1 MQRKDRIRRLLFRL
15 LLLSALSWLINF
27 IRRNRDEDAWEFPH
41 SSSRWER
48 SESVHVEASEAGKTE
63 RPRKASR
70 AHRPLSARRVA
81 TSLTF
86 AVLFFAGAAF
96 TAGAGDQAARL
107 LEDDSQCMTEQAVL
121 ETPSPEESSACA
133 DAASAAPAEEPE
145 ASEPEAATPEVA
157 AEAAPAA
164 EDPGFAEPQAGSA
177 GSASMP
183 SAPAASAATPKVA
196 SEAVRRTLKPSER
209 PVKARGTHR
218 WVIKRAR
225 EAPAHPPEIEDPNA
239 AATIW
244 LNRALPDPTPPA
256 RRLAPRFA
264 RNLARV
270 ARNQR
275 VDWALLL
282 SVLRVQGDRSAVP
295 ATRGELKVL
304 AKRLRKEHSN
314 RDAWAATLAISG
326 RTSFAD
332 RAVAL
337 RNYNRAVGLRS
348 LVTGLQKAKPR
359 LVKALLNDE
368 RASIYAGGRE
378 DLRRD
383 RVDVRVVV
391 LMRYLAETFDQVTV
405 SSLHSGHRMYSRP
418 GVVSAHMYGHA
429 VDISGLGNA
438 SIFGNQQ
445 PGGLTETAVRA
456 ILLLPSEVQPR
467 QIISLLGLGGASFP
481 LSDHADHIHVGY

>member
-15 LLLSALSWLINF
+15 LLLSALSWLINL
-27 IRRNRDEDAWEFPH
+27 IRRNRDEDSWEYPD
-41 SSSRWER
+41 SSSRRER
-48 SESVHVEASEAGKTE
+48 SESVHAQASEVGKTE
-63 RPRKASR
+63 RPRKAFR

-96 TAGAGDQAARL
+96 TAGAGDQVARL
-107 LEDDSQCMTEQAVL
+107 IEDDSLCMTEQAAL
-121 ETPSPEESSACA
+121 ETPSLEESSACA
-133 DAASAAPAEEPE
+133 DEASAAPAEEPA
-145 ASEPEAATPEVA
+145 ASEPEAAAP
-157 AEAAPAA
+157 EAAPS
-164 EDPGFAEPQAGSA
+164 EDPAFAEPQQGSA
-177 GSASMP
+177 GSASLSSSP
-183 SAPAASAATPKVA
+183 EASATAPKAA
-196 SEAVRRTLKPSER
+196 SEAVRRALSPSER

-218 WVIKRAR
+218 WVVKRAR

-270 ARNQR
+270 ARTQR

-282 SVLRVQGDRSAVP
+282 AVLRVQGDRSAVP
-295 ATRGELKVL
+295 ATRGELDVL

-314 RDAWAATLAISG
+314 RDAWAATLALSG

-332 RAVAL
+332 RAIAL
-337 RNYNRAVGLRS
+337 KNYNRAVGLRS
-348 LVTGLQKAKPR
+348 LVTGLQNAKPR
-359 LVKALLNDE
+359 LVKGLLGDK
-368 RASIYAGGRE
+368 RVSIYLGGRQ
-378 DLRRD
+378 DLQRGRID
-383 RVDVRVVV
+383 IRVVV
-391 LMRYLAETFDQVTV
+391 LIRYLAETFDQVTV
-405 SSLHSGHRMYSRP
+405 SSLVSGHRLYARP
-418 GVVSAHMYGHA
+418 GVVSAHIPGHA
-429 VDISGLGNA
+429 VDFSGLGNA
-438 SIFGNQQ
+438 SIFGNQR

-467 QIISLLGLGGASFP
+467 QVISLLGLGGASFP